1 MAQRIKGQEVE
12 VRIAL
17 NGVDQETLT
26 DIRNFEVTPKFEKL
40 EEQYLGNQTKR
51 YDEIFHGVDFKMDM
65 HFSTEQMFN
74 FISDVVARAQRRTPG
89 TTVNIRAK
97 LNFANGV
104 TRLIHLTDC
113 FFDDMP
119 INFGGRSEY
128 GQFTVSGSC
137 TDFTVARS

>member
-1 MAQRIKGQEVE
+1 MGQRVKGQEVE
-12 VRIAL
+12 VRIAVD
-17 NGVDQETLT
+17 GVDQATLT

-65 HFSTEQMFN
+65 HFSSAKMFE
-74 FISDVVARAQRRTPG
+74 FIKSVIDRAQRRTPG

-97 LNFANGV
+97 LNFSDGATPIIQLNN
-104 TRLIHLTDC
+104 C

-137 TDFTVARS
+137 TDFVVG